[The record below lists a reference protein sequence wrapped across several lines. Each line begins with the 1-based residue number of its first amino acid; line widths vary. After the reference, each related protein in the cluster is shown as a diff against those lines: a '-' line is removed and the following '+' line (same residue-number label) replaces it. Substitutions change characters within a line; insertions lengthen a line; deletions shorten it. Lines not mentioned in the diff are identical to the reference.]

1 LPYARKFAA
10 AIKEPAVFASG
21 AKNFCA
27 KSDSLVTWTMVLAG
41 PQRNTPTVAPVDV
54 PTAGTDVVRSISE
67 VLTPGETKNAMGL
80 LLSGRIEI
88 LRFI

>member
-1 LPYARKFAA
+1 
-10 AIKEPAVFASG
+10 
-21 AKNFCA
+21 
-27 KSDSLVTWTMVLAG
+27 MVLAG